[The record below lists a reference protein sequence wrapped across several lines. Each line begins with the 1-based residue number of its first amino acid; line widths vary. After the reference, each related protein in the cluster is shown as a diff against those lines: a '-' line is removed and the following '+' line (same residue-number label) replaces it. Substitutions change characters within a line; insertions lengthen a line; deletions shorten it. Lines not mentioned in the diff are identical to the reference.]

1 MGYIESTLTGEE
13 KIDYKAQYHWLYKAS
28 ALLLC
33 IVVIGIIHVI
43 RWLTTEIALTTRR
56 FVIKTGWI
64 ARSTEEISHRRIETV
79 GLDQSVL
86 GRILGYGKVTV
97 RGTGNAIIATHDYVR
112 KPEEL
117 RKAILAAQEVA
128 SG

>member
-1 MGYIESTLTGEE
+1 MGYIESTLTGKE
-13 KIDYKAQYHWLYKAS
+13 KIDYVAEYHWLYKAK

-43 RWLTTEIALTTRR
+43 RWLTTEIALTSRR

-64 ARSTEEISHRRIETV
+64 ARSTEEIAHRRIEEV
-79 GLDQSVL
+79 GLDQGVL

-97 RGTGNAIIATHDYVR
+97 RGTGNATLATHDCVT
-112 KPEEL
+112 KPVEL
-117 RKAILAAQEVA
+117 RKAILAAQEA
-128 SG
+128 AE